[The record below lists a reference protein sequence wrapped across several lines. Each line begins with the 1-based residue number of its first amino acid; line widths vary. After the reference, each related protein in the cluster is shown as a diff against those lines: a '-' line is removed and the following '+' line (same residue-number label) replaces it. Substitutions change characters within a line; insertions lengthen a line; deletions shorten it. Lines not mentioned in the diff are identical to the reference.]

1 MKRLAAVLLFAL
13 ASVAAGQELQKF
25 EGCRVVDS
33 DWADG
38 DSFPVALP
46 DGKEIVLRLY
56 YIDCNETSATTE
68 TDQRRVRG
76 QSSYFGIDDHQ
87 VTLASGRRAAEEV
100 RKLLADPFT
109 VHTAFAAA
117 PGRSAKPRTY
127 GFVTLSDGRDLGAVL
142 VGEGLARSFGLR
154 RGTPDGRTT
163 DAAEAQMDDLEL
175 GAAIARRG
183 IWAETDAE
191 RLISLREAQRVEE
204 RELQGAFGTSEGEPI
219 DPNTASVDKIML
231 LPGVGE
237 VLAERIVEGRPYRT
251 VEDLRRVPGIGEKV
265 FARLKDSLQIVP

>member
-1 MKRLAAVLLFAL
+1 MKRLVAVLTLAL
-13 ASVAAGQELQKF
+13 ATAAAGQELQKF
-25 EGCRVVDS
+25 EGCRMVDS

-38 DSFPVALP
+38 DSFPVKLP
-46 DGKEIVLRLY
+46 DGQEIVLRLY
-56 YIDCNETSATTE
+56 YVDCNETSATTE

-87 VTLASGRRAAEEV
+87 VTLASGRLAAGEV
-100 RKLLADPFT
+100 HKLLTEPFT

-127 GFVTLSDGRDLGAVL
+127 GFVTLADGRDLGEVL
-142 VGEGLARSFGLR
+142 VGDGLARSFGLR

-183 IWAETDAE
+183 IWAETDAQ
-191 RLISLREAQRVEE
+191 RLISLREAQRAEE
-204 RELQGAFGTSEGEPI
+204 RELQEAFGTSEGEPI
-219 DPNTASVDKIML
+219 DPNTASVDEIML

-251 VEDLRRVPGIGEKV
+251 VDDLRRVPGIGEKV